1 MEDMTRDEFKTIME
15 MVRMIVEGS
24 KDKEEALKKID
35 SLTILKDN
43 EKNKSEQDLTEPKGG
58 RACHRSPSN

>member
-1 MEDMTRDEFKTIME
+1 MEEMTKDEFKTIME

-35 SLTILKDN
+35 SLTILKDA
-43 EKNKSEQDLTEPKGG
+43 EKKAE
-58 RACHRSPSN
+58 